1 MKTLQKNISLVLVA
15 SILLT
20 ICPFQSN
27 AKWRDRSDELPG
39 MASDGSVVAVAA
51 AGVVVVGALVFLL
64 IKSKKKQE
72 LTRLTVTDKVNLL
85 PQTAFSGH
93 LNENVFTT
101 TLGNPSKTGFST
113 PKSTGAKPEAAS
125 RALPVELLLKPMN
138 SGPDM
143 AFNSQSMQ
151 VGIRIRF

>member
-1 MKTLQKNISLVLVA
+1 MKTTHKSISLVLVA

-20 ICPFQSN
+20 ICPFQSK
-27 AKWRDRSDELPG
+27 AAWRDKSGDLPG

-64 IKSKKKQE
+64 IKSKKKQAMTS
-72 LTRLTVTDKVNLL
+72 LIQTDFPL
-85 PQTAFSGH
+85 PQTLFP
-93 LNENVFTT
+93 
-101 TLGNPSKTGFST
+101 GNPDEVVISKTLMNPSIAGFST
-113 PKSTGAKPEAAS
+113 PMGTQAKLEASS
-125 RALPVELLLKPMN
+125 RSLPVELLVKPMN